1 MTGHLRAAAAV
12 LLMALTACGEEPETA
27 AKPEPQELTR
37 EAIGYYCNMIVA
49 DHTGPKGQVFLKSQA
64 APVWF
69 SSVRDALA
77 FTLLPEEPKHIA
89 VIYVNDMGAASWASP
104 EPGTWIEAKGATYVI
119 GSEMRGGMGAQEA
132 VPFAEPAQAE
142 AFAARHGGRVVAFA
156 EIPQDYILSSDEP
169 AHSGTGDAGHHDHGH
184 ETDAGHGTTH

>member
-1 MTGHLRAAAAV
+1 MTGHLRAAACA
-12 LLMALTACGEEPETA
+12 LLIALAACGEEVETA
-27 AKPEPQELTR
+27 AKPAPQEPTR
-37 EAIGYYCNMIVA
+37 EAIGYYCNMIVL

-89 VIYVNDMGAASWASP
+89 AIYVNDMGQATWSAP
-104 EPGTWIEAKGATYVI
+104 EPGTWIEAKGAIYVI

-132 VPFAEPAQAE
+132 VPFAERAQAE
-142 AFAARHGGRVVAFA
+142 AFVARHGGRVVAFA
-156 EIPQDYILSSDEP
+156 NIPRDYILSSDE
-169 AHSGTGDAGHHDHGH
+169 ATESGAQDAGHHDHGH
-184 ETDAGHGTTH
+184 DAGKGHGSTH